1 MEDVGRLG
9 ECIAADF
16 LRLTGCTVIRRN
28 YRSGQH
34 EIDIIIRDGECL
46 AFVEV
51 KTRRSDAF
59 GTAREAVRPEKLARI
74 RRAARGFLAGLRG
87 YYEEFRFDLVAID
100 VDTAAGT
107 MMLRHIKG
115 IGQN

>member
-1 MEDVGRLG
+1 VKDVGRLG

-16 LRLTGCTVIRRN
+16 LRLTGCTVIKRN
-28 YRSGQH
+28 YRSGQR
-34 EIDIIIRDGECL
+34 EIDLIVRDGECL

-59 GTAREAVRPEKLARI
+59 GTAREAVHPAKLARI
-74 RRAARGFLAGLRG
+74 RRAARCFVAGLREN
-87 YYEEFRFDLVAID
+87 YAEFRFDLVAID